1 MDRCVIA
8 VPGQR
13 GGGFWRDRLEME
25 NFPESVGQWVGEG
38 GCKIVRYKT

>member
-1 MDRCVIA
+1 M

-13 GGGFWRDRLEME
+13 GGGGGFWRDRLEME

-38 GCKIVRYKT
+38 GRKIVQYKT